1 MGFPGGTSGKEPGCQ
16 CRRLE
21 TQVWFLRWEDPL
33 ERAWQPTPVFLPGE
47 SHGQRSLADYSP
59 WDHKSRTWLRWPS
72 THTRMHTRIYFSFL
86 DSVSPISLLLLY
98 SSDNRSHILS
108 SRKPSTPLLSLI
120 SKWFLVILGYI
131 SSYTHFKAIV
141 LWRLTS
147 ASWRWLELFYWNK
160 GWVFTALTPV
170 KVWDVLINNVL

>member
-1 MGFPGGTSGKEPGCQ
+1 MVFANTVC
-16 CRRLE
+16 
-21 TQVWFLRWEDPL
+21 FLRGIQIE
-33 ERAWQPTPVFLPGE
+33 E
-47 SHGQRSLADYSP
+47 
-59 WDHKSRTWLRWPS
+59 PS
-72 THTRMHTRIYFSFL
+72 TYRKEEREKEKSENWINISFCSCLSHTRMHTRIYFSFL